1 MQNPED
7 LRIQQQKEMARGI
20 ADLLARLHPEAQPLL
35 RLHLAHWLARR
46 VTENRAAR
54 AGAAGQTGQP
64 QPTPTVTPLSDYEI

>member
-46 VTENRAAR
+46 VMENRAAR
-54 AGAAGQTGQP
+54 AGAPGQAGQAQHL
-64 QPTPTVTPLSDYEI
+64 PTDMPSSDYEI

>member
-20 ADLLARLHPEAQPLL
+20 ANLLARLHPEAQPLL

-46 VTENRAAR
+46 VMENRAAR
-54 AGAAGQTGQP
+54 AGAAGQP
-64 QPTPTVTPLSDYEI
+64 QPTPTDTPSSDYEI